1 MSLSISTSRT
11 RPSCALVNFRP
22 LWLSARSMRWILFS
36 YEVKEDLCFVAC
48 CSVGK
53 RGKGNNILRRA
64 DANNSSYNYCVE
76 VDKITFENCL
86 PCPTKSTW
94 ILTRSHFE
102 VLLIAHS
109 FLLHPSST
117 NNFLQFGQIHFTI
130 LSKTFEIE
138 TSTVCNFDKFNLW
151 GIKAFLYDFL
161 KYHIQKLTKL
171 SHRPSFAS
179 LLEQK

>member
-1 MSLSISTSRT
+1 
-11 RPSCALVNFRP
+11 
-22 LWLSARSMRWILFS
+22 MRWILFS
-36 YEVKEDLCFVAC
+36 YEVKEDLCVVAC

-53 RGKGNNILRRA
+53 RGKRNNILRRA

-109 FLLHPSST
+109 LLLQPLLRTTFATKINLVPVPREGYISGQNAFSNCCLYWSHPFKS
-117 NNFLQFGQIHFTI
+117 LQHFA
-130 LSKTFEIE
+130 
-138 TSTVCNFDKFNLW
+138 KFQNC
-151 GIKAFLYDFL
+151 
-161 KYHIQKLTKL
+161 
-171 SHRPSFAS
+171 
-179 LLEQK
+179 